1 VEFPE
6 ADGRTTVKEVRW
18 GDTWAKF
25 QRHYARKREELAGL
39 QGEMDGVVGEMRALE
54 EEVEVGDGEMQK
66 VEGTHE
72 DEMMGFKRE
81 AEAVERACRE
91 DVLRLE
97 REEKEQSR
105 QFRRK
110 FDEFMKN
117 VLGE

>member
-1 VEFPE
+1 
-6 ADGRTTVKEVRW
+6 
-18 GDTWAKF
+18 
-25 QRHYARKREELAGL
+25 
-39 QGEMDGVVGEMRALE
+39 
-54 EEVEVGDGEMQK
+54 
-66 VEGTHE
+66 
-72 DEMMGFKRE
+72 MMGFKRE